1 MDLSSYEKVEK
12 MKKRPKSVKPS
23 VLYNDDNDL
32 ENNAHE
38 CGKGKILKSK
48 QKKKHKKRLDVN
60 ASSSI
65 FDEDSCMDVSISQ
78 KGSQQKVQ
86 YTTEAMSLAND
97 FPVTKKHS
105 AQLSECEEST
115 NMDPT
120 DVLPKGKRKKKRVI
134 KSSQN
139 KLTLD
144 DPFPILG
151 KDECMLFSG
160 GFEVDSDDMLSD
172 TSAKNDTSVPQSSK
186 NKQNLEGALIS
197 FTKVKT
203 TPPAFVK
210 RAIKKL
216 STPKTEPKKP
226 SAKLVNDVVTGSSLS
241 LSKKKVIFAMSK
253 NKAQDFNESLMV
265 SPVIPFDPKQKPD
278 QGILRSSPA
287 TTDSPVMKSPRTKL
301 FLKRVK
307 ATDFF

>member
-1 MDLSSYEKVEK
+1 LSFIGREDENNGCDYSDEDANNQDEEDDDGVADNNDVDDDDDAPLPKRRRDSRNNNISKKKSKKRIVSGDENSPQLAREVMDLSSYEKVEK
-12 MKKRPKSVKPS
+12 MKKIPKSVKPS
-23 VLYNDDNDL
+23 VLYNDDSDL

-120 DVLPKGKRKKKRVI
+120 DALPKGKRKKKRVI

-160 GFEVDSDDMLSD
+160 GFEVDSDDMLPD

-186 NKQNLEGALIS
+186 NKQNLEGKYLNSILCG
-197 FTKVKT
+197 TVTYGYTINITNKVLLT
-203 TPPAFVK
+203 
-210 RAIKKL
+210 
-216 STPKTEPKKP
+216 
-226 SAKLVNDVVTGSSLS
+226 
-241 LSKKKVIFAMSK
+241 
-253 NKAQDFNESLMV
+253 
-265 SPVIPFDPKQKPD
+265 
-278 QGILRSSPA
+278 
-287 TTDSPVMKSPRTKL
+287 
-301 FLKRVK
+301 
-307 ATDFF
+307 